1 MSAGMESQIVQ
12 QSHYK
17 FLPLN
22 DRLHSPSTGRG
33 RMLVLRGSEKDTG
46 TKTARGSDVKE
57 YRNRTQQI
65 VAQDLSECLL

>member
-1 MSAGMESQIVQ
+1 
-12 QSHYK
+12 
-17 FLPLN
+17 
-22 DRLHSPSTGRG
+22 
-33 RMLVLRGSEKDTG
+33 MLVLRGSEKDTG